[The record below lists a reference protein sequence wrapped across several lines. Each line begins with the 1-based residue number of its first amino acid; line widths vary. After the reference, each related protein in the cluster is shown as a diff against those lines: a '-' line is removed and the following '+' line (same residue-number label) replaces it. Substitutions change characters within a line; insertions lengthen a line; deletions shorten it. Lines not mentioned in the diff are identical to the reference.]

1 MDHQLLKGAA
11 LAAAAAVLLGAP
23 ANAADGNPAQEAGD
37 SKVIILNPL
46 SFLTIEDLDFGSVI
60 VPASGNG
67 LVTLD
72 PLTGTPTY
80 ANIDYVAGVSNAP
93 QRGRF
98 LGSGSANQVVYV
110 TTTLPTILEKS
121 PGGPSVPVSLKL
133 DRNPNGLGS
142 YTYVVDPVWL
152 TFEIGVGGTLTV
164 PTGTEPGI
172 YSATFDV
179 TATYQ

>member
-1 MDHQLLKGAA
+1 MNHLLKCAA
-11 LAAAAAVLLGAP
+11 LTAAALCCAP
-23 ANAADGNPAQEAGD
+23 AVAAEGNPATEAGD
-37 SKVIILNPL
+37 SKVIILGPL

-67 LVTLD
+67 LVTID
-72 PLTGTPTY
+72 PLSGAAVY
-80 ANIDYVAGVSNAP
+80 GNIDYVSGVSNAP

-98 LGSGSANQVVYV
+98 IGSGSANQVVHV
-110 TTTLPTILEKS
+110 TTTLPTILEKP

-133 DRNPNGLGS
+133 DRAPDGS
-142 YTYVVDPVWL
+142 GVYVYNVDPVSL

-164 PTGTEPGI
+164 PTGTEPSD
-172 YSATFDV
+172 YSAMFDV

>member
-1 MDHQLLKGAA
+1 VDNRISFGAA
-11 LAAAAAVLLGAP
+11 VAAAALCCAP
-23 ANAADGNPAQEAGD
+23 ASAADGSPATETGD

-67 LVTLD
+67 TVTID
-72 PLTGTPTY
+72 AISGAASY
-80 ANIDYVAGVSNAP
+80 NNIDYVAGVSNAP

-121 PGGPSVPVSLKL
+121 PGGPFVPVSLKL
-133 DRNPNGLGS
+133 DRNPNSLGA
-142 YTYVVDPVWL
+142 YVYVVDPLWL
-152 TFEIGVGGTLTV
+152 TFEIGIGGTLTV
-164 PTGTEPGI
+164 PTGTEPGN

>member
-1 MDHQLLKGAA
+1 MDHHLLKGAA
-11 LAAAAAVLLGAP
+11 LAAAAALLGAP

-67 LVTLD
+67 TVAID
-72 PLTGTPTY
+72 PLSGTPTY
-80 ANIDYVAGVSNAP
+80 GNIDYVAGVSNAP

-98 LGSGSANQVVYV
+98 IGSGSANQVVYV

-121 PGGPSVPVSLKL
+121 PGGPSVPVSLRL

>member
-1 MDHQLLKGAA
+1 MDNRISLGAA
-11 LAAAAAVLLGAP
+11 LAAAALCCAP
-23 ANAADGNPAQEAGD
+23 AQAADGNPATETGD

-67 LVTLD
+67 LVTID
-72 PLTGTPTY
+72 PISGSATY
-80 ANIDYVAGVSNAP
+80 SNIDYVAGVANAP

-121 PGGPSVPVSLKL
+121 PGGPSVPVNLKM
-133 DRNPNGLGS
+133 DRNPNSLGA
-142 YTYVVDPVWL
+142 YVYVVDPLWL
-152 TFEIGVGGTLTV
+152 TFEIGIGGTLTV
-164 PTGTEPGI
+164 PSGTEPGN

>member
-1 MDHQLLKGAA
+1 MDNRISLGAA
-11 LAAAAAVLLGAP
+11 LAAAALCCAP
-23 ANAADGNPAQEAGD
+23 AIAADGNPASETGD

-46 SFLTIEDLDFGSVI
+46 SFLTIDALDFGTVI

-67 LVTLD
+67 IVTIDALS
-72 PLTGTPTY
+72 GAPTY
-80 ANIDYVAGVSNAP
+80 GNIDFVAGVANAP

-110 TTTLPTILEKS
+110 TTTLPTILEKT

-133 DRNPNGLGS
+133 DRNPNSLGA
-142 YTYVVDPVWL
+142 YVYVVDPLWL
-152 TFEIGVGGTLTV
+152 TFEIGIGGTLTV
-164 PTGTEPGI
+164 PQGTEPGT

>member
-1 MDHQLLKGAA
+1 MDIRTILGAA
-11 LAAAAAVLLGAP
+11 VAVASLCCAP
-23 ANAADGNPAQEAGD
+23 AVAAEGNPATETGD

-67 LVTLD
+67 LVTID
-72 PLTGTPTY
+72 PISGSTTY
-80 ANIDYVAGVSNAP
+80 SNIDYVAGVANAP

-133 DRNPNGLGS
+133 DRNPNSMGA
-142 YTYVVDPVWL
+142 YVYVVDPLWL
-152 TFEIGVGGTLTV
+152 TFEIGIGGTLTV
-164 PTGTEPGI
+164 PQGTEPGS

>member
-1 MDHQLLKGAA
+1 MNIRNLGAA
-11 LAAAAAVLLGAP
+11 LAAAALCCAP
-23 ANAADGNPAQEAGD
+23 AGAAVGNPAAETGD

-46 SFLTIEDLDFGSVI
+46 AFLTIEDLDFGSVI

-67 LVTLD
+67 TVTID
-72 PLTGTPTY
+72 PISSAPSY
-80 ANIDYVAGVSNAP
+80 SNIDYVAGTANAP

-110 TTTLPTILEKS
+110 TTTLPTMLEKS
-121 PGGPSVPVSLKL
+121 PGGPSVPVSLRL

>member
-1 MDHQLLKGAA
+1 MDHRILSAA
-11 LAAAAAVLLGAP
+11 FAATALCCAP
-23 ANAADGNPAQEAGD
+23 AVAADGNPAQETGD

-46 SFLTIEDLDFGSVI
+46 SFITIEELDFGSVI

-67 LVTLD
+67 TVTID
-72 PLTGTPTY
+72 PLTGTPAY
-80 ANIDYVAGVSNAP
+80 SNIDFVSGVANAP

-98 LGSGSANQVVYV
+98 IGSGSANQVVYV

-121 PGGPSVPVSLKL
+121 PGGPSVPVNLRL
-133 DRNPNGLGS
+133 DRNANSMGA
-142 YTYVVDPVWL
+142 YMYVVDPLFL
-152 TFEIGVGGTLTV
+152 TFEIGIGGTLTV
-164 PTGTEPGI
+164 PQGTEPGN

>member
-1 MDHQLLKGAA
+1 MKHRLLKGAA
-11 LAAAAAVLLGAP
+11 LAAAALCCAP
-23 ANAADGNPAQEAGD
+23 AVAADGNPAQEAGD

-67 LVTLD
+67 TVVID
-72 PLTGTPTY
+72 PLSGAPAY
-80 ANIDYVAGVSNAP
+80 ANLDYVAGTANAP

-98 LGSGSANQVVYV
+98 LGSGSANQVVHV
-110 TTTLPTILEKS
+110 TTTLPTILEKA
-121 PGGPSVPVSLKL
+121 PGGPSVPVDLIL
-133 DRNPNGLGS
+133 DRAPDGS
-142 YTYVVDPVWL
+142 GVYVYNVDPVSL

-164 PTGTEPGI
+164 PTGTEPGN
-172 YSATFDV
+172 YSAMFDV

>member
-1 MDHQLLKGAA
+1 MDIREAFGAA
-11 LAAAAAVLLGAP
+11 VAAVALCCAP
-23 ANAADGNPAQEAGD
+23 AAAADGNPATETGE

-46 SFLTIEDLDFGSVI
+46 SFLDIDDLDFGSVI
-60 VPASGNG
+60 VPASGSG
-67 LVTLD
+67 MVTID
-72 PLTGTPTY
+72 AITGAATY
-80 ANIDYVAGVSNAP
+80 NNIDYVAGVSNAP

-133 DRNPNGLGS
+133 DRNPNSLGA
-142 YTYVVDPVWL
+142 YVYVVDPLWL
-152 TFEIGVGGTLTV
+152 TFEVGVGGTLTV
-164 PTGTEPGI
+164 PTGTEPGT

>member
-1 MDHQLLKGAA
+1 MKYHLLSSAA
-11 LAAAAAVLLGAP
+11 LAAAALCCAP
-23 ANAADGNPAQEAGD
+23 ATAADGNPAQEAGD
-37 SKVIILNPL
+37 SKVIILSPL

-67 LVTLD
+67 LVTID
-72 PLTGTPTY
+72 PVTSGASY
-80 ANIDYVAGVSNAP
+80 SNIDYVAGVANAP

-98 LGSGSANQVVYV
+98 LGSGSANQVVHV

-121 PGGPSVPVSLKL
+121 PGGPAVPVSLVL
-133 DRNPNGLGS
+133 DRDPDGS
-142 YTYVVDPVWL
+142 GVYAYTVDPVSL

-164 PTGTEPGI
+164 PTGTEPGD
-172 YSATFDV
+172 YSAMFDV

>member
-1 MDHQLLKGAA
+1 MDHRLLKSAA
-11 LAAAAAVLLGAP
+11 LAAAALCCAP
-23 ANAADGNPAQEAGD
+23 AAAADGNPALEAGD

-60 VPASGNG
+60 VPAAGNG
-67 LVTLD
+67 LVTVD
-72 PLTGTPTY
+72 PLSGAPTY
-80 ANIDYVAGVSNAP
+80 SNIDYVAGVANAP

-121 PGGPSVPVSLKL
+121 PGGPSVPVSLRL

-164 PTGTEPGI
+164 PQGTEPGI